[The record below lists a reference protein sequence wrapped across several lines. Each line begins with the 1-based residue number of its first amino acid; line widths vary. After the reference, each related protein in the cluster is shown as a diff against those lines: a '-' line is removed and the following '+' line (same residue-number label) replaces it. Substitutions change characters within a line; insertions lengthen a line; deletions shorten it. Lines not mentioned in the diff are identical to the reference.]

1 MTAAAPVSIGMPV
14 RNEARWIAAAIDS
27 LLAQTWTD
35 FELTIADNASGDAT
49 EEICRAAAAHDA
61 RVRYIRRPCDVGVR
75 ENWNALA
82 REARGEYF
90 CWAPGHDR
98 WRPEFLATCVAA
110 LEERPRRAA
119 LGRTAASADPTVV
132 LAYPLA
138 TGIDSDGREI
148 PVHDCRLD
156 IRGLRA
162 ERRFLTVL
170 FGLSSAVPIHG
181 VMRTCAIQRTRGL
194 GANVGP
200 EYPVLAELALLGA
213 IAHVP
218 RVLFEYRRVREET
231 TREFTRRTVSAWQ
244 RRRRRQ
250 LVLTPEWELMR
261 EHLRVVR
268 HAPLPA
274 ATRSLLAVCVAIQA
288 LDRFAVRGPR
298 LTWLSDDG
306 GRASYGWRS

>member
-1 MTAAAPVSIGMPV
+1 VTAAPLVSIGMPV
-14 RNEARWIAAAIDS
+14 RNEDRWVAEAIAS

-35 FELTIADNASGDAT
+35 FELTIADNASGDGT
-49 EEICRAAAAHDA
+49 EGICRAAAARDA
-61 RVRYIRRPCDVGVR
+61 RVRYVRRPRDVGVR

-82 REARGEYF
+82 REARGRYF

-98 WRPEFLATCVAA
+98 WRPDFLAACVAA
-110 LEERPRRAA
+110 LEEQPRRAA
-119 LGRTAASADPTVV
+119 LGRTAASADPPVV

-138 TGIDSDGREI
+138 AGIDADGHPI

-156 IRGLRA
+156 VRGLRA

-170 FGLSSAVPIHG
+170 FGLSSGLPIHG
-181 VMRTCAIQRTRGL
+181 VMRTSAIQRTRGL

-200 EYPVLAELALLGA
+200 EYPVLAELALVGA

-231 TREFTRRTVSAWQ
+231 AYEFTRRTLTAWQ
-244 RRRRRQ
+244 RRRPRQ

-268 HAPLPA
+268 RAPL
-274 ATRSLLAVCVAIQA
+274 TTGSRSLLAACVAIQA
-288 LDRFAVRGPR
+288 LDRLAVRGLR
-298 LTWLSDDG
+298 LTWLADDANARRSRG
-306 GRASYGWRS
+306 GA